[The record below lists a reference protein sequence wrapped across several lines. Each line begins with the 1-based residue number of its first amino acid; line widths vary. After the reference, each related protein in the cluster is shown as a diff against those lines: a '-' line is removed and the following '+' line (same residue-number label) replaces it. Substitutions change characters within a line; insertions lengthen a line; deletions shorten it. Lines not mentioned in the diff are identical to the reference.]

1 MRLNNFKRSDLPQEH
16 LLSDYAVDLIRDC
29 LTVVT
34 FPKGYL
40 LMHVD
45 AIFENA
51 YIIRQGIIRS
61 FAYKEDK
68 EITFGFS
75 REGDIIT
82 ASLGYLSKE
91 KSYENF
97 QLLEDTTLYQINL
110 QKMKQLYGSN
120 LEICNWSR
128 VITEIEAIKTEKR
141 LLDLLFLTPEE
152 RYIKL
157 MRVDKALF
165 NRVPLK
171 EIASYIGISAIS
183 LSRIRGRIK

>member
-1 MRLNNFKRSDLPQEH
+1 MDKFKRSHVPQEH
-16 LLSDYAVDLIRDC
+16 LLSDYAIDLIKDC
-29 LTVVT
+29 LSVVT
-34 FPKGYL
+34 FPKSYL
-40 LMHVD
+40 LMHMD
-45 AIFENA
+45 AVFENA
-51 YIIRQGIIRS
+51 YIIRQGMIRS
-61 FAYKEDK
+61 FAYKEEK

-152 RYIKL
+152 RYVKL